1 MPTKVIFFKET
12 DGTVPFLDWLRDLKE
27 KKAVAK
33 CIAMVEL
40 LEQFGPK
47 LRRPHADIL
56 RDGIHELRTRVGRV
70 QYRLLYFF
78 HEQLA
83 VISHGFI
90 KPGAKVEAK
99 EIDRAVGNREVF
111 RKAPNEHTFQEGLDH
126 DQK

>member
-1 MPTKVIFFKET
+1 MPITVIFFKEE
-12 DGTVPFLDWLRDLKE
+12 DGSVPLLDWLHDLKP

-33 CIAMVEL
+33 CTAMVEL
-40 LEQFGPK
+40 LEQLGPK
-47 LRRPHADIL
+47 LRRPHADLL

-90 KPGAKVEAK
+90 KPGATVDAK
-99 EIDRAVGNREVF
+99 EIGRAIGNREIF
-111 RKAPNEHTFQEGLDH
+111 RKAPNEHAYSEGFED